1 MRPAL
6 ALFAAALVSALV
18 FPSDAYAHDNA
29 PGVLALEERASGRFA
44 VAWTPPVDTRE
55 ANGDAVHP
63 RYPAPCHLVE
73 RVLDCGEGDLDG
85 LAFEGLSGTRIRVL
99 VLLTRSDGTIEEHLV
114 DGTAPEVTLRGPTMD
129 LSAWVLLGL
138 EHVLGGLDH
147 LAFLLGLLLVS
158 TLDRRLLITITAFTV
173 AHSLTLGLSVL
184 GLVQLS
190 SAPVEACIALS
201 VLLLAREAL
210 RPEAV
215 SLTRRAPWLVAALFG
230 LVHGLGFSGALR
242 EVGLPEGSLVSAL
255 LGFNLGVELG
265 QLAFVGGALGVVGI
279 ARFLS
284 ASAQLTTGLQKLS
297 AYGIGALGGLWLI
310 QRVLVMT

>member
-6 ALFAAALVSALV
+6 VLVCAWLV
-18 FPSDAYAHDNA
+18 TLSPSGAQAHDNA
-29 PGVLALEERASGRFA
+29 PGVLALEERDTGRFA

-63 RYPAPCHLVE
+63 RYPASCGVAD
-73 RVLDCGEGDLDG
+73 RVLDCGEAGLEG
-85 LAFEGLSGTRIRVL
+85 LAFDGLSGTRMRVL
-99 VLLTRSDGTIEEHLV
+99 VVLTRSDGTIEEHLV
-114 DGTAPEVTLRGPTMD
+114 DGAAPEVTLRGPTMD
-129 LSAWVLLGL
+129 LSAWVVLGL

-158 TLDRRLLITITAFTV
+158 TLDRRLLITITAFTL
-173 AHSLTLGLSVL
+173 AHSLTLALSVL

-190 SAPVEACIALS
+190 AAPVEACIALS

-210 RPEAV
+210 RPEAA
-215 SLTRRAPWLVAALFG
+215 SLTRRAPWIVAALFG

-242 EVGLPEGSLVSAL
+242 EVGLPEGSLFSAL

-265 QLAFVGGALGVVGI
+265 QLAFVGSALGLVGL
-279 ARFLS
+279 ARVLS
-284 ASAQLTTGLQKLS
+284 APAQLAMRAQRLS
-297 AYGIGALGGLWLI
+297 AYGIGTLGALWLI